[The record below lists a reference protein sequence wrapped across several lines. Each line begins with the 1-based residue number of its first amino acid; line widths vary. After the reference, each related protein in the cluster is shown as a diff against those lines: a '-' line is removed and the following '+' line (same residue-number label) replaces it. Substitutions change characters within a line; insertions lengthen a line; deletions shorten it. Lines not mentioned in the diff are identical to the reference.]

1 MEKAKGPLTM
11 TDRFHKLL
19 ETVSEPDK
27 TELTLAYNGRIQ
39 AMKAY
44 QDKPG
49 KATKDDYD
57 AARALFEETVD
68 RLYARYF
75 PQETQAPDGDR
86 FKNRIQ
92 ALNWLQAQGYKVSQG
107 KFYGDCKDGFPAIH
121 KDGTLS
127 RFQVMQYGQ
136 QLDIEKRSNPV
147 DSLER
152 ERDEA
157 RKVKAD
163 ADKAEMQADEM
174 RRELDKK
181 WILREDAEAHEA
193 ALMGILKDTFRHR
206 VYLDHAHLVLT
217 AGGDPGRD
225 SEFALALQGFVD
237 AAFNEVADGKRFEV
251 EFEEGEFE
259 DEE

>member
-1 MEKAKGPLTM
+1 M
-11 TDRFHKLL
+11 TERYQKLL

-27 TELTLAYNGRIQ
+27 AELTLADNGRTQ

-49 KATKDDYD
+49 KASKDDYD
-57 AARALFEETVD
+57 AARTMLEETVD

-75 PQETQAPDGDR
+75 PQEAPTPENDR

-107 KFYGDCKDGFPAIH
+107 KFYGDCKDGFPTIH

-157 RKVKAD
+157 RKVKA
-163 ADKAEMQADEM
+163 EMQADEM

-181 WILREDAEAHEA
+181 WILREDADSHEA
-193 ALMGILKDTFRHR
+193 ALMGILKETFRHR
-206 VYLDHAHLVLT
+206 VYLDHSHLILT
-217 AGGDPGRD
+217 AGGDPNRD

-237 AAFNEVADGKRFEV
+237 AAFNDVADGKRFEV
-251 EFEEGEFE
+251 EFEEGDFE